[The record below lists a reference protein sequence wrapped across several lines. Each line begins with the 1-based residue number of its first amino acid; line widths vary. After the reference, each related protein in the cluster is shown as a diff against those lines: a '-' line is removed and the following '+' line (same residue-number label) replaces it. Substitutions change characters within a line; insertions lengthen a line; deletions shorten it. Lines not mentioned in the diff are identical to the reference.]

1 MVLGAIIVIF
11 GTLGDLVESLLK
23 RNLKIKDS
31 GNLLPGHGGVLD
43 RFDGV
48 FLSVPAAYFYLLLSN

>member
-1 MVLGAIIVIF
+1 MVIGAIIVVF

-31 GNLLPGHGGVLD
+31 GNLLPGHGGMLD
-43 RFDGV
+43 RFDGL
-48 FLSVPAAYFYLLLSN
+48 FLSIPAVYFYLLLSN